1 MNMRPRSVQGNL
13 FGHSELTGL
22 RNRVHELD
30 QQISMALK
38 NQDYPKAK
46 KLTDQQAELL
56 QVLLEKGDDKD
67 EKAQDIKNRKKS

>member
-1 MNMRPRSVQGNL
+1 MSRRPHSVQENL

-30 QQISMALK
+30 QQISIALK
-38 NQDYPKAK
+38 NQDYQKAK

-56 QVLLEKGDDKD
+56 QVILEKGDNEE
-67 EKAQDIKNRKKS
+67 EKIKK